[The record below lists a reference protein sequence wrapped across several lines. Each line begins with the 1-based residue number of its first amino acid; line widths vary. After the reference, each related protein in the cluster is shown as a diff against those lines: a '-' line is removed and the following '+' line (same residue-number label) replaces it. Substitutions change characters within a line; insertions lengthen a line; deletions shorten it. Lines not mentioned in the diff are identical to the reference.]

1 MATALASTWG
11 RFRCAYSKNTPVIRD
26 CTVSQHNVT
35 YNSGMKS
42 ASDGSGLIR
51 FRSPDNDLTPASW
64 QPDFTN
70 LYSPPLESNSNV
82 MILRPELFKSATV
95 ETEAQLIGETITLT
109 GGSMVIDSS
118 LFNSSGSQFYADGS
132 IDYGTITAIGKLTA
146 F

>member
-1 MATALASTWG
+1 
-11 RFRCAYSKNTPVIRD
+11 
-26 CTVSQHNVT
+26 
-35 YNSGMKS
+35 
-42 ASDGSGLIR
+42 
-51 FRSPDNDLTPASW
+51 
-64 QPDFTN
+64 
-70 LYSPPLESNSNV
+70 